1 MSSSKILANKTT
13 AFNTKLFVSRLEVSK
28 TTIMNIE
35 YIILIT
41 DYSVLRLLF
50 YSSLSHKI
58 KFWDYLSKTESLHQ
72 IVYNNITNTILECTV
87 VWCSVDNWQP
97 LTYGIYLN
105 EELKISEQQW
115 KMTSISRSSTYQ
127 KILHW
132 LPN

>member
-72 IVYNNITNTILECTV
+72 IVYNIVTNTILECTV

-105 EELKISEQQW
+105 EELKISEQQ
-115 KMTSISRSSTYQ
+115 
-127 KILHW
+127 
-132 LPN
+132 